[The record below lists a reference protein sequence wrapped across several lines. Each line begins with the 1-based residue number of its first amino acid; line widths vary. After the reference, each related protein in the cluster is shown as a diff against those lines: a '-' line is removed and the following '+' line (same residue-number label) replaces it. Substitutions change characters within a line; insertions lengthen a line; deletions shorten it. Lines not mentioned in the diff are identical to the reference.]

1 MTIEPYDESIRE
13 AVARE
18 AARRK
23 RTLYAFLALLIIPI
37 AIGAYALSRA
47 PKEVER
53 VASEVTPI
61 VAERVSG
68 DISTKVTNDVVQRSE
83 SVIKENVSRE
93 TGTLRRDIA
102 QLQTTTRKQEQSV
115 AALQARVTHVTP
127 SNNSQLLN
135 EIREMREQ
143 MARDSALLTR
153 QIQALDARV
162 RKLENPTRIPVPR

>member
-1 MTIEPYDESIRE
+1 MSTEPYDESIRE

-23 RTLYAFLALLIIPI
+23 RTLSAFLALLLVPI

-47 PKEVER
+47 PKEIEQ

-102 QLQTTTRKQEQSV
+102 QLQTTTRKQEESV
-115 AALQARVTHVTP
+115 AALQARIIP
-127 SNNSQLLN
+127 STDNSELLN
-135 EIREMREQ
+135 EIRAMRMQ
-143 MARDSALLTR
+143 MARESA
-153 QIQALDARV
+153 ALRGQLQVLEDRV
-162 RKLENPTRIPVPR
+162 TKLETPRRDPVPR